1 MKNNNLNK
9 MFIYNLNKKNNE
21 INEINEI
28 KEKKEED
35 NKNNNNIKIENN
47 NLKLLENKCDELTKL
62 YNEDLNNR
70 LNNLELKN
78 VIVQEFISKCSNLEN
93 INNETKRSY
102 NTLCE
107 RILTSEHNIN
117 LLQHKNNDL
126 TIKLN
131 EMMEMIKNFKQ
142 CCCNDNK
149 MVEEDKMNDNKMNDN
164 KMVEEDKMNDD

>member
-35 NKNNNNIKIENN
+35 NKNNNNIK
-47 NLKLLENKCDELTKL
+47 LLENKCDELTKL
-62 YNEDLNNR
+62 YNEELNNR

-117 LLQHKNNDL
+117 LLQHKNNEL

-131 EMMEMIKNFKQ
+131 EMIELTTKLNEMIELIKNFKQ
-142 CCCNDNK
+142 CNCN
-149 MVEEDKMNDNKMNDN
+149 
-164 KMVEEDKMNDD
+164 